1 MSVCRRQRVGSESAA
16 ADTLRLMLAVPSLID
31 VPVVLWSC
39 PLDLPEPVLQG
50 LLACL
55 PAAEGDGGELP
66 AQSLDRRRR
75 LTARAWRR
83 HLIAAELGCEP
94 REVPIVVDSRG
105 KPRLAG
111 ARDGKL
117 RFNAS
122 RSRDRT
128 LVGLSRRME
137 VGVDLEAVDPA
148 IGVERFAARFLS
160 AGEQDALARRPLE
173 QRRDALFTCWT
184 RKEAYLKGTGLGLSV
199 PPATVQAWAGDDRP
213 VTLADWSV
221 HSLAV
226 APGFAAA
233 VAGADPHGWI
243 PCGPYTPNEPIFDG
257 PPRNG

>member
-1 MSVCRRQRVGSESAA
+1 MPRRHKVGSESCAA
-16 ADTLRLMLAVPSLID
+16 SGTLLLTPAVPSLSN
-31 VPVVLWSC
+31 VPVVVWCC
-39 PLDLPEPVLQG
+39 PLDLPEPVLLG

-55 PAAEGDGGELP
+55 PAAERSGVELP
-66 AQSLDRRRR
+66 AQSLDRRRL

-83 HLIAAELGCEP
+83 RLLAAELGCDP
-94 REVPIVVDSRG
+94 GEVTIVVDGRG

-111 ARDGKL
+111 ARDGEL

-148 IGVERFAARFLS
+148 IDVERFAARFLS
-160 AGEQDALARRPLE
+160 AGEQHALAQRPLE
-173 QRRDALFTCWT
+173 QRPDALFACWA
-184 RKEAYLKGTGLGLSV
+184 RKEAYLKGTGVGLSV
-199 PPATVQAWAGDDRP
+199 PPATVQVWAGDDRR

-226 APGFAAA
+226 ATGFAAA
-233 VAGADPHGWI
+233 VAGADPHGWT
-243 PCGPYTPNEPIFDG
+243 PSGPYTPNEPMFDG
-257 PPRNG
+257 LCRNG